1 MTHIDPDRPTAADL
15 PAPPPPPRPP
25 QRTLGD
31 PAAGAPSGSAANGY
45 VKFRNEVLAGGA
57 TDQPDGA
64 EQSVGG
70 TRGAL
75 GLAVVAGLFLL
86 LGFVSPW
93 MLLFVV
99 LLLVC
104 IFLHEVGHFVTARWS
119 GMKVTQFFLFMGPKL
134 WSFRRGETEYGVR
147 AYPLGA
153 FVRIIGMNNLD
164 EVEPQDEPRAYYN
177 QSYPKRMLTITAG
190 SIMHM
195 LIAVALLFGVYAT
208 KGQLEASDT
217 VVVSALADDGPAV
230 LAGVEV
236 DDVVVA
242 VDGQAITSADQFVRL
257 VQSHTPGDTV
267 EVVVER
273 DGAQVPISVTLG
285 TNPNEGASKGK
296 AYFGS
301 SSGELNE
308 WQGMSIASAAQH
320 SITNLGSA
328 AWASVGGVIT
338 VLNPINIIEHLN
350 GSNTD
355 QSTQPTTVVG
365 VSRFSDTIGQETGF
379 GGVLMMLAGVNVFVG
394 LINLFPMLPFDGG
407 HAAIATYERLRTRKG
422 RPAYR
427 ADVGKLVPVAMTM
440 MGLLAFLMLAG
451 LYLDI
456 VKPIK

>member
-1 MTHIDPDRPTAADL
+1 MTHLDPDPTSTAQ
-15 PAPPPPPRPP
+15 P
-25 QRTLGD
+25 GG
-31 PAAGAPSGSAANGY
+31 AAGGY

-57 TDQPDGA
+57 SDQPGGSDT
-64 EQSVGG
+64 VGG
-70 TRGAL
+70 SRGAL
-75 GLAVVAGLFLL
+75 GLALVAALFVL

-93 MLLFVV
+93 MLLFVA

-147 AYPLGA
+147 AYPVGA

-164 EVEPQDEPRAYYN
+164 DVDPEDEPRAYYN

-208 KGQLEASDT
+208 KGKLEASDR
-217 VVVSALADDGPAV
+217 VAISALAEDAPAV
-230 LAGVEV
+230 RAGVLT
-236 DDVVVA
+236 DDVIVS
-242 VDGQAITSADQFVRL
+242 VDGVAMTSADQFVTT
-257 VQSHTPGDTV
+257 VQSHTPGDTISI
-267 EVVVER
+267 VVDR
-273 DGAQVPISVTLG
+273 DGTQLPISVTLG
-285 TNPNEGASKGK
+285 TNPNEGPAKGK
-296 AYFGS
+296 AYFGA

-308 WQGMSIASAAQH
+308 WQGMSVASAAQH
-320 SITNLGSA
+320 SITDLGSA
-328 AWASVGGVIT
+328 AWASVGGVVT

-407 HAAIATYERLRTRKG
+407 HAAIATYERIRSRKG
-422 RPAYR
+422 RPPYR